1 MKVFIGWS
9 GSRSRQV
16 AFALREWIPSVINDV
31 DAWVSEE
38 DIAKGAHWPTYL
50 GRELDEAKFGIICL
64 TPENL
69 NEPWILFE
77 AGALSKVIETA
88 RVSPYLFD
96 VENAQ
101 VKPPLGHFQ
110 ASKAEK
116 DDTRKLMQS
125 INSTLE
131 QSKGRFLSQQ
141 RFDAAFE
148 KWWPDLEKQLAAIS
162 GTTESKATKRPIEE
176 MLSEILETV
185 RGLARD
191 VPISIRRLQG
201 RTDASFLAYLIT
213 NLERG
218 IPSWVTDKP
227 EDATLYKLIVDE
239 YLRKRIER
247 ETKPETGKERAEEKT
262 DDEKT

>member
-9 GSRSRQV
+9 GSRSKQV

-31 DAWVSEE
+31 DPWVSEE

-77 AGALSKVIETA
+77 AGALSKIIEEA

-96 VENAQ
+96 LENAQ
-101 VKPPLGHFQ
+101 VKPPLGFFQ
-110 ASKAEK
+110 ASKTVKE
-116 DDTRKLMQS
+116 DTKKLLQS
-125 INSTLE
+125 INGTLE

-148 KWWPDLEKQLAAIS
+148 KWWPDLANQLAAVT
-162 GTTESKATKRPIEE
+162 GPTESKANKRPPEE
-176 MLSEILETV
+176 VLL
-185 RGLARD
+185 
-191 VPISIRRLQG
+191 ISL
-201 RTDASFLAYLIT
+201 
-213 NLERG
+213 
-218 IPSWVTDKP
+218 
-227 EDATLYKLIVDE
+227 
-239 YLRKRIER
+239 
-247 ETKPETGKERAEEKT
+247 
-262 DDEKT
+262 